1 MNNECLASMPQ
12 SIVHLQNFE
21 KIFREKSNYNSI
33 SNVIALLNI
42 TASLKET
49 LTLLVRK
56 NFLRF
61 FFTECN
67 DKQYYS

>member
-1 MNNECLASMPQ
+1 MNNVCLASMPR
-12 SIVHLQNFE
+12 SIFHLQNFE

-49 LTLLVRK
+49 LTLLVRIK
-56 NFLRF
+56 FLRF

>member
-1 MNNECLASMPQ
+1 MNNVCLASMPQ
-12 SIVHLQNFE
+12 SIFHLQNFE
-21 KIFREKSNYNSI
+21 KIFREKSNHNSV

-56 NFLRF
+56 KFLRF